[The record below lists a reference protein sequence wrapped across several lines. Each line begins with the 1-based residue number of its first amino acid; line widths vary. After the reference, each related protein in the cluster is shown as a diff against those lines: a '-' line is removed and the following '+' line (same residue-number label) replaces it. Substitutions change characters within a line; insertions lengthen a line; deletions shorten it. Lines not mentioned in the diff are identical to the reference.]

1 MRKVLVPTETLVI
14 DLLKP
19 DNQNVD
25 KATGISAL
33 QFESSMGTRFM
44 CGLENG
50 LVKCVVIDIKAQSSY
65 GFAFY
70 QKGIKFLLVLENNHH
85 IIQAS

>member
-1 MRKVLVPTETLVI
+1 MQIPTETLVI

-19 DNQNVD
+19 EEQNVD

-33 QFESSMGTRFM
+33 QFEPSMGTRFM

-50 LVKCVVIDIKAQSSY
+50 
-65 GFAFY
+65 
-70 QKGIKFLLVLENNHH
+70 
-85 IIQAS
+85 IIARLSQR

>member
-1 MRKVLVPTETLVI
+1 VLIPTETLVI

-25 KATGISAL
+25 KAIGISAL
-33 QFESSMGTRFM
+33 QFESSIGTRFM

-50 LVKCVVIDIKAQSSY
+50 LVKCVIV
-65 GFAFY
+65 
-70 QKGIKFLLVLENNHH
+70 N
-85 IIQAS
+85 

>member
-1 MRKVLVPTETLVI
+1 VLVPMETLVI

-50 LVKCVVIDIKAQSSY
+50 LVKCQLVVLLTDIDIDIRSFY
-65 GFAFY
+65 GFTFY
-70 QKGIKFLLVLENNHH
+70 
-85 IIQAS
+85 

>member
-1 MRKVLVPTETLVI
+1 MQVPTDTLVI

-19 DNQNVD
+19 ENQNVD

-33 QFESSMGTRFM
+33 QFEPSMGTRFM

-50 LVKCVVIDIKAQSSY
+50 IDT
-65 GFAFY
+65 F
-70 QKGIKFLLVLENNHH
+70 
-85 IIQAS
+85 IIIEQTAYLDVTS

>member
-1 MRKVLVPTETLVI
+1 MQVPMETLVI

-19 DNQNVD
+19 ENQNVD

-33 QFESSMGTRFM
+33 QFEPSIGTRFM

-50 LVKCVVIDIKAQSSY
+50 IINLDRMICRTNYIDM
-65 GFAFY
+65 
-70 QKGIKFLLVLENNHH
+70 
-85 IIQAS
+85 

>member
-1 MRKVLVPTETLVI
+1 MQSPTETLVI

-19 DNQNVD
+19 EDQNVD

-33 QFESSMGTRFM
+33 QFEPSMGTRFM

-50 LVKCVVIDIKAQSSY
+50 ISY
-65 GFAFY
+65 IGLSYYERFEF
-70 QKGIKFLLVLENNHH
+70 GCFIHFHTFD
-85 IIQAS
+85 